1 MKGVF
6 AAAAFI
12 LWACLAGA
20 AQEMSYGQT
29 EYLNSCAIC
38 HGTTGT
44 GEGPLADQLLKHPA
58 DLTRLS
64 EQTAA
69 NFPIGSYLP
78 LSTVAMR
85 PTSAT
90 IAICRSGGNGSWSAT
105 PENTDPKA
113 ARPLRPNEFISWPNM
128 SSHCSGDD
136 GMGRLALDCASN
148 GGR

>member
-1 MKGVF
+1 MKGIF
-6 AAAAFI
+6 AAATFI

-64 EQTAA
+64 EQ
-69 NFPIGSYLP
+69 
-78 LSTVAMR
+78 
-85 PTSAT
+85 
-90 IAICRSGGNGSWSAT
+90 
-105 PENTDPKA
+105 
-113 ARPLRPNEFISWPNM
+113 
-128 SSHCSGDD
+128 
-136 GMGRLALDCASN
+136 N
-148 GGR
+148 GGEFPYWLVFAAIDGRHATNQRDYRDMPIWGERFLERDARKYGAKGGEAITTERIHRLTEYVQSLQRR